1 LDRVALQLAIAL
13 TLVQQH
19 LEAEVLDLDVTMP
32 LVEAVVVVAVA
43 VLLGEH
49 LQDGVDLVAVLDIAI
64 VRLEPSWV
72 MEFLEWDTMADGEET
87 IPVELQTTLLAVVAA
102 LPKMVKI
109 IEKDLTLEMAEMDYL
124 LIFLAA
130 LFIMELVVAVVFT
143 PMVMVELVDLVVVAM
158 AVTILSQVKSTK
170 EVLLLDMETAVAAV
184 DTPTVAA
191 LDLAES

>member
-1 LDRVALQLAIAL
+1 MI
-13 TLVQQH
+13 LVQQH

-72 MEFLEWDTMADGEET
+72 MEFLEWDTMVDGEET
-87 IPVELQTTLLAVVAA
+87 IPVELQTTLVAVVAA
-102 LPKMVKI
+102 LLKMVKI

-170 EVLLLDMETAVAAV
+170 EVLLLDMETAAVVV
-184 DTPTVAA
+184 DTPTLAA
-191 LDLAES
+191 LDLVES

>member
-1 LDRVALQLAIAL
+1 MAIAL
-13 TLVQQH
+13 ILVQQR
-19 LEAEVLDLDVTMP
+19 LEVEVLDLDVTMP
-32 LVEAVVVVAVA
+32 LVEALVVVAVA
-43 VLLGEH
+43 ALLGEH

-87 IPVELQTTLLAVVAA
+87 IPVELQTTLQVVAVA
-102 LPKMVKI
+102 LPEMVKI

-130 LFIMELVVAVVFT
+130 LFITELVVAAVFT
-143 PMVMVELVDLVVVAM
+143 PMVMVELVDLEVVAM

-170 EVLLLDMETAVAAV
+170 EVLLLDMETAVVVV
-184 DTPTVAA
+184 DTPTLAA